1 MPLSTS
7 FHTSGLPQ
15 FKPNDLNDPL
25 TRQLL
30 NPRKNETEAE
40 RHAREREEREAS
52 KRSKDID
59 DWIEQ
64 ERKKKKTSKI
74 ILLGE

>member
-7 FHTSGLPQ
+7 FHTSGPLQ
-15 FKPNDLNDPL
+15 FKNDINDPL

-30 NPRKNETEAE
+30 NPRKNETEVE
-40 RHAREREEREAS
+40 RHTREREEREAS
-52 KRSKDID
+52 KRSQDID
-59 DWIEQ
+59 DWIER
-64 ERKKKKTSKI
+64 ERKKKRTSKI